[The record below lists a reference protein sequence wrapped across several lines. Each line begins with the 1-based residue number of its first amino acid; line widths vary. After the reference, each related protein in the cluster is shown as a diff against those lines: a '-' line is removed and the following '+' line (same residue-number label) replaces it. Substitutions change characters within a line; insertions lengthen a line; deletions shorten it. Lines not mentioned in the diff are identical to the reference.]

1 MTIFVYFSKK
11 INSLNNTMYI
21 YFGGVVME
29 KKLSYRRARKGVAEQ
44 YNVSINQDIIRSLG
58 ITPND
63 RRVEIFYDR
72 TTKRLIIRKS
82 EENKKMNIKK

>member
-1 MTIFVYFSKK
+1 
-11 INSLNNTMYI
+11 
-21 YFGGVVME
+21 ME
-29 KKLSYRRARKGVAEQ
+29 KRLSYRKARKGVAEQ

-72 TTKRLIIRKS
+72 VTKRLIIRKS
-82 EENKKMNIKK
+82 EEK

>member
-21 YFGGVVME
+21 YFGDVVME
-29 KKLSYRRARKGVAEQ
+29 KRLSYRKARKGVAEQ

-58 ITPND
+58 ITEDNRTVD
-63 RRVEIFYDR
+63 IDYNIKTKEI
-72 TTKRLIIRKS
+72 II
-82 EENKKMNIKK
+82 KKMY

>member
-1 MTIFVYFSKK
+1 
-11 INSLNNTMYI
+11 
-21 YFGGVVME
+21 ME
-29 KKLSYRRARKGVAEQ
+29 KRLSYRRARKGVAEQ

-72 TTKRLIIRKS
+72 ATKRLIIRKS
-82 EENKKMNIKK
+82 EENKKMNIKKWEGVSHFLYNNIYV